1 MRRRARAGEE
11 WGAQWAECGRIGAGT
26 RRGSKPGEAG
36 FPVGCDER
44 TGRTGKQRVR
54 QAGEAH
60 RLGVGSVQGRE
71 ARAESA
77 GHAL

>member
-1 MRRRARAGEE
+1 MTTGSGAGRDCRSASSVRRRARAGEE
-11 WGAQWAECGRIGAGT
+11 GGAQWAECGSIGAGT

-54 QAGEAH
+54 
-60 RLGVGSVQGRE
+60 
-71 ARAESA
+71 
-77 GHAL
+77 